1 MQFENF
7 DKIPPI
13 SFHAGSKGNLLYLAE
28 RRRDSDESLWLLW
41 PSAWLDHDG
50 LCKHK
55 VSPLSPLLESSLES
69 FSLTKQ
75 LCDYRGCGHNTTVCH
90 NGYSN
95 TRFTARHTP
104 NDTTKPFSFIS
115 TRVGKISFRATQKGL
130 PKFGTNSKSSIQMSG
145 WRVESLE
152 NTTHFLKCF
161 RQQFEVDYGHY
172 DLLQR
177 VR

>member
-1 MQFENF
+1 M
-7 DKIPPI
+7 
-13 SFHAGSKGNLLYLAE
+13 NLCDYFGHLRGLIMMVCANTK
-28 RRRDSDESLWLLW
+28 SL
-41 PSAWLDHDG
+41 P
-50 LCKHK
+50 
-55 VSPLSPLLESSLES
+55 SPLLESSLES

-130 PKFGTNSKSSIQMSG
+130 PKFGTNSK
-145 WRVESLE
+145 VEELYSNEWLARGKFGKHYSLSKVLSPE
-152 NTTHFLKCF
+152 L
-161 RQQFEVDYGHY
+161 
-172 DLLQR
+172 
-177 VR
+177 